1 MRLRVDYDE
10 IFDYYEVR
18 VKIRG
23 ALSRVEYYGEEY
35 YYEDDDDDESCKYIY
50 TYKIGDVMHLHIKWW
65 A

>member
-23 ALSRVEYYGEEY
+23 ALSRVEYYGERSIIMRMMTTTRVVNTSILIRSE
-35 YYEDDDDDESCKYIY
+35 
-50 TYKIGDVMHLHIKWW
+50 M
-65 A
+65 